1 MLVFLNERK
10 KVFDRCDF
18 GVGLVAVPLEVSSLP
33 ENLPIP
39 LAFVVGR
46 FCDGVFQHLAFV
58 LPMVAELEYLD
69 ALPVDT
75 EREIDLIANVWWWAP
90 PFDELSDEL
99 LASLRIEFTERQRGV
114 RFLFCG
120 DRASQRQW
128 RCNPP
133 QAFNPFPSAE
143 HMNGAVVEHPSKQ
156 RLVNIYRLNLVH
168 VHLHGMA

>member
-1 MLVFLNERK
+1 MAA
-10 KVFDRCDF
+10 DF
-18 GVGLVAVPLEVSSLP
+18 
-33 ENLPIP
+33 
-39 LAFVVGR
+39 
-46 FCDGVFQHLAFV
+46 
-58 LPMVAELEYLD
+58 EYLD
-69 ALPVDT
+69 ALSVDT
-75 EREIDLIANVWWWAP
+75 ERKIKLSANMWWWAP
-90 PFDELSDEL
+90 LFDELSDEL

-120 DRASQRQW
+120 DRASQGER

-133 QAFNPFPSAE
+133 QAFNPFSSAE

>member
-1 MLVFLNERK
+1 LLALVVCRLGDWLFQL
-10 KVFDRCDF
+10 
-18 GVGLVAVPLEVSSLP
+18 
-33 ENLPIP
+33 
-39 LAFVVGR
+39 LAFVT
-46 FCDGVFQHLAFV
+46 
-58 LPMVAELEYLD
+58 PVAADFEYLD
-69 ALPVDT
+69 ALSVDT
-75 EREIDLIANVWWWAP
+75 VRKIKLSANMWGWAP
-90 PFDELSDEL
+90 PFNELGDQL

-114 RFLFCG
+114 RFLFCS
-120 DRASQRQW
+120 DRVSQRQW